1 VINGPNLNLLGTR
14 EPGIYGTATL
24 DDINSELRSLG
35 SELKASLEFFQSN
48 DEGALVDMIQKAQS
62 KGIHGI
68 LINPGAY
75 AHTSVALRDA
85 LAGCGL
91 KFVEVHI
98 SNVYKREPFRHK
110 SYLSD
115 ISSGIVVGFGPGGY
129 LLALRGL
136 CEQLVKSS

>member
-1 VINGPNLNLLGTR
+1 VINGPNLNLLGKR
-14 EPGIYGTATL
+14 EPDIYGSATL
-24 DDINSELRSLG
+24 DDINSELRGLAPELG
-35 SELKASLEFFQSN
+35 ASLEFFQSN
-48 DEGALVDMIQKAQS
+48 DEGDLVDTVQKAQS
-62 KGIHGI
+62 KGFHGI

-85 LAGCGL
+85 LSGCGL

-115 ISSGIVVGFGPGGY
+115 ISAGIVVGFGTVGY

-136 CEQLVKSS
+136 CQQLAKGG